1 MRAVRGINVGGNN
14 EFIPT
19 TIELHL
25 AALSTSPLPDSPDTS
40 LVAEARAGNTGA
52 FGVLY
57 ARYSRL
63 VHGIL
68 LARVP
73 PSEVDDLVHD
83 VFLRAFAR
91 LDDLRDASRFGP
103 WLGTIARN
111 LSNDFHRQSRPR
123 LEVSQN
129 FAEVE
134 IEDRAA
140 DSLDDAD
147 AVAALEAIRGLPES
161 YRETLLLRLV
171 EGMTGPEIASRTGLS
186 HGSVRVNLH
195 RGMQM
200 LREKLGERAGP
211 RRAKQFRSRQEK

>member
-1 MRAVRGINVGGNN
+1 LRAVHGINVGSNI
-14 EFIPT
+14 EFRAT
-19 TIELHL
+19 AATSRL
-25 AALSTSPLPDSPDTS
+25 AALSVSPVPESPDAS
-40 LVAEARAGNTGA
+40 LVAAARAGDTGA
-52 FGVLY
+52 FGDLY

-63 VHGIL
+63 IHGIL

-83 VFLRAFAR
+83 VFLCAFAR
-91 LDDLRDASRFGP
+91 LSDLRDASRFGA

-123 LEVSQN
+123 LEVNQDFS
-129 FAEVE
+129 EVE
-134 IEDRAA
+134 IQDRAS
-140 DSLDDAD
+140 DSRDDAD
-147 AVAALEAIRGLPES
+147 AIAALEAIRALPES

-171 EGMTGPEIASRTGLS
+171 EGMSGPEIASRTGLS

-200 LREKLGERAGP
+200 LREKLDEHARPGTRIDSVRDG
-211 RRAKQFRSRQEK
+211 K

>member
-1 MRAVRGINVGGNN
+1 MRTVHGINVGSNI
-14 EFIPT
+14 EFSAT
-19 TIELHL
+19 AATSHL
-25 AALSTSPLPDSPDTS
+25 AALSASPVPESPDAS
-40 LVAEARAGNTGA
+40 LVAAARAGDTGA
-52 FGVLY
+52 FGDLY

-91 LDDLRDASRFGP
+91 LADLRDASRFGA
-103 WLGTIARN
+103 WLATIARN

-123 LEVSQN
+123 LEMNQDFSK
-129 FAEVE
+129 VE
-134 IEDRAA
+134 LQDRA
-140 DSLDDAD
+140 SGSRDDAE
-147 AVAALEAIRGLPES
+147 AIAALEAIRALPES

-171 EGMTGPEIASRTGLS
+171 EGMSGPEIASRTGLS

-200 LREKLGERAGP
+200 LREKLDERARPGT
-211 RRAKQFRSRQEK
+211 RSDSVPDSK